1 MSKRGSENECVCSW
15 LRECLIVNVFERCV
29 FECVCEGDCVHD
41 HIVLLFLNKLWSENL
56 KDGKWEMGVA
66 RQARDN

>member
-1 MSKRGSENECVCSW
+1 MGARATSGASQVVCVC
-15 LRECLIVNVFERCV
+15 V
-29 FECVCEGDCVHD
+29 CVCEGDCVHD
-41 HIVLLFLNKLWSENL
+41 DIVLLFLNKLWSENL